1 MAKISGILTDGAGQI
16 ISDCVIELY
25 AKKTTSEVLMQ
36 THAFIV
42 ANDGRYSIDVLPCD
56 YEVSLIIN
64 GFPKKR
70 LGTIKVYSNS
80 GDGTLNDYLTDPSET
95 EINSEFIQ
103 QVLDAR
109 NEAGKSAK
117 AAKQSETN
125 AVNILNNVV
134 KKTGDTIATLT
145 ITDPIAL
152 CLKGSDKE
160 ISTLF
165 HYDGT
170 SFEILFNKGSDPNG
184 LKAIQINSKTGDVNF
199 NHNAAING
207 KSIIK
212 QGDYGVGGLAIR
224 DAGDGSYPK
233 ECQYIYFSK
242 NAVGNPVPTS
252 ALTGINIVNHPD
264 WGLQFLGQDGVP
276 NPKIFVRTIGYG
288 GFIGTAEFI
297 TSANSTIDS
306 NGFLKAASPILRLF
320 ASDDVNPDE
329 GFIKAGFAHVNDEA
343 KNAYAKKIAVGHYEI
358 HGSLGFAKDGWYI
371 TLPEDANGN
380 KKFFADYSVDE
391 NNIIT
396 IKTYTRK
403 FDTNRCEIV
412 AGDPIDIT
420 SGRWIDVRL
429 DMVVNDPPYKQSG
442 E

>member
-80 GDGTLNDYLTDPSET
+80 GDGTLNDYLTDPTET

-134 KKTGDTIATLT
+134 KKTGDTIKTLT

-152 CLKGSDKE
+152 CLKGAGKD
-160 ISTLF
+160 IMTVF
-165 HYDGT
+165 RYDGT

-184 LKAIQINSKTGDVNF
+184 LKAIQINSNTGDVNF
-199 NHNAAING
+199 NHNVAING

-233 ECQYIYFSK
+233 GCQYIYFSK

-320 ASDDVNPDE
+320 ASDDVKPDD
-329 GFIKAGFAHVNDEA
+329 GFIKAGFAHVNDKA

-358 HGSLGFAKDGWYI
+358 HGSLGFAKEGWYI

-396 IKTYTRK
+396 IKTYTKK

-420 SGRWIDVRL
+420 EGRWIDVRL
-429 DMVVNDPPYKQSG
+429 DMVVNDSPYKQS
-442 E
+442 EE

>member
-80 GDGTLNDYLTDPSET
+80 GDGTLNDYLTDPTET

-134 KKTGDTIATLT
+134 KKTGDTIKTLT

-152 CLKGSDKE
+152 CLKGAGKD
-160 ISTLF
+160 IMTVF
-165 HYDGT
+165 RYDGT

-184 LKAIQINSKTGDVNF
+184 LKAIQINSNTGDVNF
-199 NHNAAING
+199 NHNVAING

-233 ECQYIYFSK
+233 GCQYIYFSK

-320 ASDDVNPDE
+320 ASDDVKPDE

-358 HGSLGFAKDGWYI
+358 HGSLGFAKEGWYI

-380 KKFFADYSVDE
+380 KKFFAEYSVDE

-420 SGRWIDVRL
+420 EGRWIDVRL
-429 DMVVNDPPYKQSG
+429 DMVVNDSPYKQS
-442 E
+442 EE

>member
-80 GDGTLNDYLTDPSET
+80 GDGTLNDYLTDPTET

-134 KKTGDTIATLT
+134 KKTGDTIKTLT

-152 CLKGSDKE
+152 CLKGAGKD
-160 ISTLF
+160 IMTVF
-165 HYDGT
+165 RYDGT

-184 LKAIQINSKTGDVNF
+184 LKAIQINSNTGDVNF
-199 NHNAAING
+199 NHNVAING

-233 ECQYIYFSK
+233 GCQYIYFSK

-320 ASDDVNPDE
+320 ANDDVKPDD
-329 GFIKAGFAHVNDEA
+329 GFIKAGFAHVNDKA

-358 HGSLGFAKDGWYI
+358 HGSLGFAKEGWYI

-420 SGRWIDVRL
+420 EGRWIDVRL
-429 DMVVNDPPYKQSG
+429 DMVVNDSPYKQS
-442 E
+442 EE

>member
-80 GDGTLNDYLTDPSET
+80 GDGTLNDYLTDPTET

-134 KKTGDTIATLT
+134 KKTGDTIKTLT

-152 CLKGSDKE
+152 CLKGAGKD
-160 ISTLF
+160 IMTVF
-165 HYDGT
+165 RYDGT

-184 LKAIQINSKTGDVNF
+184 LKAIQINSNTGDVNF
-199 NHNAAING
+199 NHNVAING

-233 ECQYIYFSK
+233 GCQYIYFSK

-320 ASDDVNPDE
+320 ASDDVNPDD

-358 HGSLGFAKDGWYI
+358 HGSLGFAKEGWYI

-420 SGRWIDVRL
+420 EGRWIDVRL
-429 DMVVNDPPYKQSG
+429 DMVVNDSPYKQS
-442 E
+442 EE